1 MGAFAAPSSY
11 TINDTEKPMVSL
23 LSAKDE
29 DVFWYQKSCLKS
41 KTS

>member
-11 TINDTEKPMVSL
+11 TINDNEKLMVSPS
-23 LSAKDE
+23 SAKDE
-29 DVFWYQKSCLKS
+29 DVISYQISCLKS